1 MFLGSKR
8 ENGHIFLENKRG
20 TMLRLVMKGKTLS
33 MLKQQ
38 QGGNDNREKEKKS
51 PLER

>member
-1 MFLGSKR
+1 MFLGSKKGS
-8 ENGHIFLENKRG
+8 GHVFLGNKKG
-20 TMLRLVMKGKTLS
+20 QMMRLGMIGKTLS